1 VEWIAECYD
10 VEGGAGMSVIEHGV
24 VVSGDIFG
32 EVSLILK
39 GAVTGSIFLQNADLT
54 IEETG
59 YVEGEVRAEKI
70 IVSGEV
76 LGNVTAESLL
86 ELTPT
91 AKIRG
96 NIRTAKLSMAEQAI
110 FSGGL
115 TIQEPEPVELEIRD
129 FKSMSEDDYAKL
141 RRWRMRYNIE

>member
-1 VEWIAECYD
+1 
-10 VEGGAGMSVIEHGV
+10 MSVIEHGV

-32 EVSLILK
+32 EVNLIIK
-39 GAVTGSIFLQNADLT
+39 GAVTGSIFLQNADLR

-59 YVEGEVRAEKI
+59 YVEGEIRAEKI
-70 IVSGEV
+70 IISGEV
-76 LGNVTAESLL
+76 VGNVTAESLL
-86 ELTPT
+86 QLTPT

-96 NIRTAKLSMAEQAI
+96 NIVTAKLSMAEQAI

-129 FKSMSEDDYAKL
+129 FKSLSEDDYAKL